1 MRGQWRQGGKASKV
15 KRTKVVCKTMN
26 EKQTTEC
33 SRLIP
38 ATPDIIN
45 LLDLRSYVTIIIQ

>member
-1 MRGQWRQGGKASKV
+1 
-15 KRTKVVCKTMN
+15 MN

-38 ATPDIIN
+38 AAPDIIN
-45 LLDLRSYVTIIIQ
+45 LLDLPSCVTIIIQ